1 MQEIEKK
8 YPGFIHMKLLHGIR
22 LSFRLQQIVQ
32 NDKIVVRG
40 YRVKNEGE
48 LPSAMNGY
56 LYSIMR
62 NTKSQRRAILMNL
75 LKQFDETSV
84 SGPHISSTRN
94 SYSFRYLKFS
104 QKISRAK
111 NPKTRIAG
119 FPLSIS

>member
-1 MQEIEKK
+1 
-8 YPGFIHMKLLHGIR
+8 MKLLYGIR

-32 NDKIVVRG
+32 NDKVSPRG

-84 SGPHISSTRN
+84 SGPHISIV
-94 SYSFRYLKFS
+94 LEIVIEFS
-104 QKISRAK
+104 VPEIQSK
-111 NPKTRIAG
+111 N
-119 FPLSIS
+119 

>member
-94 SYSFRYLKFS
+94 K
-104 QKISRAK
+104 
-111 NPKTRIAG
+111 
-119 FPLSIS
+119 